1 MLTQGAFRARPLSA
15 VELLTSPPARRCG
28 KSSAMFPLSDGQN
41 EVDDQI
47 AVKHVS
53 VQDRVTQMV
62 LTDLLSIESVHP

>member
-1 MLTQGAFRARPLSA
+1 
-15 VELLTSPPARRCG
+15 
-28 KSSAMFPLSDGQN
+28 MFPLSDGQN